1 MRTNGTRTWPTNY
14 RLCAAE
20 PVASLLADH
29 LPLRPAVMLLDYFA
43 AGDRM
48 ALQPLERTSE
58 FWEITEAAAALLQ
71 RRGADPTVR
80 AALAELYRSP
90 RTAALADEPD
100 PVAAAPTVRDCCTDR

>member
-80 AALAELYRSP
+80 AALADPTVR
-90 RTAALADEPD
+90 AALADEPD
-100 PVAAAPTVRDCCTDR
+100 PVAAAPSDREGLLHG